1 MTNPPIDPIR
11 EELVTSTTLTLGS
24 EGNLL
29 DPRSDN
35 CRQIRLPIPIL
46 KNSDLEKLR
55 RIDRPGLKTVTLPML
70 FHPKNGQDGLEQALD
85 DLCQAADTAIEHGAT
100 LLILSDRGIDAERAA
115 MPALLAASGL
125 HHHLIRA
132 GSRTRV
138 GLVLESGEPREV
150 HHFCVLLGYGVQA
163 INPYMAYECLNDMIG
178 EGMLTGI
185 TYDDAVNGY
194 IKAAVKGIVKV
205 MSKMGISTIKSYCGA
220 QIFEA
225 IGLGRELVDRYFT
238 WTPSR
243 VGGIGL
249 AELAQETSQQHAR
262 AFPAIPVR
270 GETLEVYGQY
280 QFRKDGELHLF
291 NPRTIHLLQK
301 ACRINDYAT
310 FKEYTRLIDDQ
321 SERLATLR
329 GLLELKPAAEPIPL
343 EEVEP
348 VEAITARFKT
358 GAMSYGSIS
367 KEAHESLAIAMN
379 RIGGKSNTGEGG
391 EDIARYTP
399 DPQRR
404 FAE

>member
-1 MTNPPIDPIR
+1 M
-11 EELVTSTTLTLGS
+11 
-24 EGNLL
+24 
-29 DPRSDN
+29 
-35 CRQIRLPIPIL
+35 PIL
-46 KNSDLEKLR
+46 FN
-55 RIDRPGLKTVTLPML
+55 
-70 FHPKNGQDGLEQALD
+70 PKHGKDGLEQALD
-85 DLCQAADTAIEHGAT
+85 GLCQAADAAIEHGAT
-100 LLILSDRGIDAERAA
+100 LLILSDRDVNAERAA
-115 MPALLAASGL
+115 IPALLAASGL

-163 INPYMAYECLNDMIG
+163 INPYMVYECLNDMIG

-185 TYDDAVNGY
+185 AYHDAVSSY

-243 VGGIGL
+243 VGGISL
-249 AELAQETSQQHAR
+249 AELAQEASQQHAR

-301 ACRINDYAT
+301 ACRINDYAA

-348 VEAITARFKT
+348 IEAITTRFKT

-367 KEAHESLAIAMN
+367 KEAHEALAIAMN
-379 RIGGKSNTGEGG
+379 RIGGKSNTGRRRR
-391 EDIARYTP
+391 RYCTLYAG
-399 DPQRR
+399 PQW
-404 FAE
+404 